1 MEVARA
7 WAARID
13 AVRVLR
19 QAAVLVG
26 GSLLLAIGLVMVFLP
41 GPGLAVIVGALAI
54 LATEFAW
61 ARRFLDRGRAL
72 VDTVRAGVRAR
83 LLRFSPTAAV
93 SR

>member
-26 GSLLLAIGLVMVFLP
+26 GSLLLAIGLVMLFLP

-72 VDTVRAGVRAR
+72 ADTARAL
-83 LLRFSPTAAV
+83 LLRFSPTAAA